1 MTIDG
6 LALRTGPLA
15 RLDAA
20 EARGG
25 ALAAFLISLSLVA
38 IVTAGLVLLT
48 RIVRLD
54 HVSILYI
61 IPVLIAATRWGTLHA
76 ITSALGGVV
85 ASAFFF
91 YPPIHD
97 LRVASPQQIADLGLF
112 ICVAIVTSHL
122 ADTVRS
128 HARVVEKRELEV
140 RALYAFSRR
149 LAAASA
155 LGEILHAVRDHLSAV
170 LGHRVFL
177 FQTQGAKDELAAAQ
191 QFDALPE
198 AARAAIA
205 QADAA
210 HDRESVFVDEST
222 GSVWLMRTVSERHP
236 ALGLVAIDFGRRTAD
251 QLADLRRRVD
261 AALVDAAA
269 TLERL
274 DVSRAIAE
282 ATVRSTREGFR
293 EALIGSVSHEL
304 RTPLATIL
312 GAASVLSQ
320 TAALAGDDRSRQLVH
335 AIRVEAERLNG
346 DIRNLLDA
354 SRISSDGL
362 RANLAWT
369 DPVDLLNAA
378 ISWQRARNPELP
390 ICLQVSDELPLVHVD
405 PVLVEQALRQV
416 IDNAAKYSPPAAK
429 VAVAAEEKQGHVEI
443 SVRDQGIGLTKEE
456 RNRIFERFYRGPR
469 QPSAVAGSGLG
480 LWIARAFVT
489 GSGGRLSVE
498 SAGPG
503 RGTLVTIALPA
514 PPAAIPAT
522 QAVNDE

>member
-1 MTIDG
+1 M
-6 LALRTGPLA
+6 
-15 RLDAA
+15 
-20 EARGG
+20 
-25 ALAAFLISLSLVA
+25 
-38 IVTAGLVLLT
+38 
-48 RIVRLD
+48 
-54 HVSILYI
+54 
-61 IPVLIAATRWGTLHA
+61 
-76 ITSALGGVV
+76 
-85 ASAFFF
+85 
-91 YPPIHD
+91 
-97 LRVASPQQIADLGLF
+97 
-112 ICVAIVTSHL
+112 
-122 ADTVRS
+122 
-128 HARVVEKRELEV
+128 
-140 RALYAFSRR
+140 
-149 LAAASA
+149 
-155 LGEILHAVRDHLSAV
+155 
-170 LGHRVFL
+170 
-177 FQTQGAKDELAAAQ
+177 
-191 QFDALPE
+191 
-198 AARAAIA
+198 
-205 QADAA
+205 
-210 HDRESVFVDEST
+210 
-222 GSVWLMRTVSERHP
+222 SERHP

-503 RGTLVTIALPA
+503 RGTRVTLLLPYRREPSEERSTPEEPRYKSSLA
-514 PPAAIPAT
+514 G
-522 QAVNDE
+522 